1 MTNAPTEEPWKSSN
15 NVGLVVPQ
23 DYHHAQPF
31 SFENGQSIQELT
43 LRYETY
49 GNPNKERSN
58 AILICHALSGDHHCA
73 GYHKGASKPGWW
85 DNMIG
90 PGKPIDT
97 DKFFVICS
105 NSLGGCQGT
114 TGPSSIN
121 PQTGKPYNQDFPR
134 ISIRDMV
141 KAKKL
146 LLDYL
151 EVQELHAVVGGSM
164 GGMQVMQWMI
174 DYPEMNARILILAST
189 ARQSTQ
195 AIAFNEVGRSAIHQ
209 DPNWNH
215 GNYTPEQGPDTGL
228 AIARMMAH
236 ITYLSNRGLE
246 SKFGRDRKQEASNL
260 TDVEFEVE
268 SYLRHQGRS
277 FVNRFDA
284 NTYLHFTKALDTFD
298 LYGEKNDLTEAFQNV
313 SARVLAVG
321 FTSDWLFSPEE
332 NREIIKALLKLG
344 RNASYAEMEA
354 DLGHDSF
361 LLESEEYFN
370 LVRAFL
376 DAPA

>member
-1 MTNAPTEEPWKSSN
+1 
-15 NVGLVVPQ
+15 
-23 DYHHAQPF
+23 
-31 SFENGQSIQELT
+31 
-43 LRYETY
+43 
-49 GNPNKERSN
+49 
-58 AILICHALSGDHHCA
+58 
-73 GYHKGASKPGWW
+73 
-85 DNMIG
+85 
-90 PGKPIDT
+90 
-97 DKFFVICS
+97 
-105 NSLGGCQGT
+105 
-114 TGPSSIN
+114 
-121 PQTGKPYNQDFPR
+121 
-134 ISIRDMV
+134 MV